1 MLDIAKKESARI
13 DSSSWVIERHLLQ
26 LLYYRLGR
34 PNASFTLWDGH
45 RQGKINDVPTNLT
58 IHNRRAFWRL
68 LSRPDLHFG
77 EDYSRGL
84 LSIEGGLVAF
94 LEEIYLSRTQAFGKT
109 ISKGRK
115 RGKLRPLYS
124 IKRRKAK
131 RNATHHYDVGND
143 FYRLWLDE
151 EMVYTCAYFPQE
163 NLSIEQAQQAKM
175 EHICRKLRLKAGE
188 TVFEAGCGWGALS
201 LYMAK
206 HYGVKVKAY
215 NVSYAQIKEARKRA
229 RAEGLSDSIE
239 FIEDDYRNIQ
249 GQCDVF
255 VSVGML
261 EHVGPNNYTQL
272 GEVIDR
278 TLSAHGRGLIH
289 SIAQNQ
295 PDPTNPWIQE
305 YIFPDG
311 YCPTLREM
319 MDIFEPRDFS
329 IADLENLRLHYAMT
343 LQHWLMRFEEHKDEI
358 ATMYDENFVRMWR
371 RYLCG
376 SIANF
381 TTGNMQLYQVLFQ
394 RPQLADL
401 PIIRDHLYR

>member
-1 MLDIAKKESARI
+1 MLDIVKKEHARI
-13 DSSSWVIERHLLQ
+13 DSPSWAIERYLLQ
-26 LLYYRLGR
+26 LFYHRLGR

-45 RQGKINDVPTNLT
+45 RQGKMSDVPTNLT

-68 LSRPDLHFG
+68 LSKPELYFG
-77 EDYSRGL
+77 EDYSQGM
-84 LSIEGGLVAF
+84 LSIEGGLLAF
-94 LEEIYLSRTQAFGKT
+94 LEEIYLSRTQGFGKA
-109 ISKGRK
+109 ISRNRK
-115 RGKLRPLYS
+115 RRKLRPLYS
-124 IKRRKAK
+124 IKYRKAK

-175 EHICRKLRLKAGE
+175 EHICRKLQLKAGE

-206 HYGVKVKAY
+206 HYGVRVKAY
-215 NVSYAQIKEARKRA
+215 NVSHAQIKEARKRA

-278 TLSAHGRGLIH
+278 TLTAHGRGLIH
-289 SIAQNQ
+289 NIAQNQ
-295 PDPTNPWIQE
+295 PDPTSPWIQK

-319 MDIFEPRDFS
+319 MDIFEPTDFS

-343 LQHWLMRFEEHKDEI
+343 LQHWLTRFEEHKDEI

-371 RYLCG
+371 LYLCG

-401 PIIRDHLYR
+401 PITRDHLYR